1 MSTINTNIGAL
12 TAQYNMKRVNTDL
25 EKAMERLSS
34 GLRINSAADDAAG
47 LAIANRMESQVRGL
61 QAAIKNANDGIS
73 LTQVAEGAMQEV
85 TNILQRMRELAVQS
99 ANDSNTSEDRAF
111 LQAEVEQLTT
121 EITRIAE
128 TTQFNS
134 MSVLDG
140 TFTDKQFQIG
150 SNSGQTVGITLG
162 NLSAASLGVNAVSSS
177 NGVSE
182 STTVLQGGG
191 DEVAR
196 VTFSGDDTYSF
207 KLVDEDTGLSFAIL
221 KDDFSSMSGDYAKL
235 TAGLVST
242 ASDTITLTGH
252 GYATGDKLTFGT
264 EALATSNSN
273 VGYVIKIDDDTFQ
286 VATTRGNAIAGQ
298 AGDLTAVAA
307 TFKHAGLD
315 LNLEDSNSI
324 EAFVDRI
331 NLGLKESAVNTS
343 LAANANAAL
352 VNASTVDATDADNDA
367 KLKFQITVDGV
378 TKEIDIKDRLLG
390 LASDTSAATAD
401 EIAEAARKELRSEF
415 DSSLNVS
422 NSSGVLT
429 VSDSQGRAMSIRQGE
444 GNGFIFGPDVQN
456 TGADALDVAAST
468 ANNLSVAFEDGDLV
482 ITHAEAGAMSL
493 TSFTSTNASTAVFN
507 VADSANAAQRDP
519 IVLQDTAAS
528 NEITVRGSAAASG
541 LTLNFS
547 NTYGWAVSGD
557 LAVSGAMSS
566 IVVAA
571 TPLAAGNITASIA
584 AFSGFEATY
593 SFKITDG
600 SGNVYADLSGASEL
614 DLQRYQNTDAAIKL
628 AVETALSAGIAAN
641 FTNDNQIA
649 MSDFTVAYDN
659 GQLSITSASGRR
671 LAVEQFSSK
680 FGYADAVG
688 ANGGATEKLS
698 SQSRQATEIR
708 LQRGTGAVTAP
719 QTAAL
724 EFWIEGLTAEADF
737 LTVDLT
743 TMVDGTT
750 ATDHP
755 LEQAVILESEF
766 RANVSDD
773 ITVSYDYDT
782 DEFVIHNPT
791 GAQLDLRRITISA
804 GFEDSLIKDLSTF
817 SSEGEATTV
826 AIKSSVE
833 QGAVRDAT
841 SLTMTFSQDALDG
854 VSFKLNNN
862 SISASN
868 FNFATDDFASSTF
881 KSNIESVLDTLNSD
895 YPSDVIGYSMD
906 LATRTLTFTHAD
918 GAALK
923 LTDFAATSETMVA
936 EVTDVL
942 TGTSTTFDNVEV
954 KQEASA
960 TGDRDPAAAVE
971 VTVDGSASASSS
983 SSSSLA
989 QVTVATSEGALA
1001 ALDSIDAALSF
1012 ILEQRGMVGALENRL
1027 SHTISNLSNVVLNTE
1042 AAKGRIV
1049 DADFASETSNLT
1061 KNQILQQAATSMLA
1075 QANQAK
1081 QGILAL
1087 LQ

>member
-121 EITRIAE
+121 EITRIAD

-140 TFTDKQFQIG
+140 TFADKQFQIG

-207 KLVDEDTGLSFAIL
+207 KLVDEDTGLSYAIL
-221 KDDFSSMSGDYAKL
+221 KDDFSSMSGNYAKVS
-235 TAGLVST
+235 AGLVST
-242 ASDTITLTGH
+242 ASDIITLTGH
-252 GYATGDKLTFGT
+252 GYATGDKLSFGT

-298 AGDLTAVAA
+298 AGELTAVSA
-307 TFKHAGLD
+307 TFKHGGLD
-315 LNLEDSNSI
+315 LTLEDSNSI

-343 LAANANAAL
+343 LTANANNAL
-352 VNASTVDATDADNDA
+352 KSASTVDVTDADNDA

-378 TKEIDIKDRLLG
+378 TKDIDIKDRLLG
-390 LASDTSAATAD
+390 LASTTSAATAA
-401 EIAEAARKELRSEF
+401 EIAEATRKELRSEF
-415 DSSLNVS
+415 DSSLSVS

-456 TGADALDVAAST
+456 TGSDALDVAAST

-507 VADSANAAQRDP
+507 VADSADAAQRDP

-557 LAVSGAMSS
+557 IALSGAMSAA
-566 IVVAA
+566 VANA
-571 TPLAAGNITASIA
+571 GTVAAGNITASIA
-584 AFSGFEATY
+584 AFTGFEATY

-641 FTNDNQIA
+641 FANDNQIA

-688 ANGGATEKLS
+688 ENGGATEKLS
-698 SQSRQATEIR
+698 SQARQATEIR
-708 LQRGTGAVTAP
+708 LQRGTGGVTAP
-719 QTAAL
+719 ATAAL
-724 EFWIEGLTAEADF
+724 EFWIEGMAVTAN
-737 LTVDLT
+737 LITVDLS

-750 ATDHP
+750 GTDHP
-755 LEQAVILESEF
+755 LEQAQIFETQLQS
-766 RANVSDD
+766 VSGDLK
-773 ITVSYDYDT
+773 VSYDYDT

-791 GAQLDLRRITISA
+791 GAQLDLRRVTVTA
-804 GFEDSLIKDLSTF
+804 GFEDALIKDLSTF
-817 SSEGEATTV
+817 SYEGEATTV

-841 SLTMTFSQDALDG
+841 SLTMAFSQDALDG

-862 SISASN
+862 SISASD

-936 EVTDVL
+936 EVTDVVA
-942 TGTSTTFDNVEV
+942 GTSTTFDNVEV

-971 VTVDGSASASSS
+971 VAVEGSESASSS

-1049 DADFASETSNLT
+1049 DADFAAETGNLT

>member
-1 MSTINTNIGAL
+1 
-12 TAQYNMKRVNTDL
+12 
-25 EKAMERLSS
+25 
-34 GLRINSAADDAAG
+34 
-47 LAIANRMESQVRGL
+47 
-61 QAAIKNANDGIS
+61 
-73 LTQVAEGAMQEV
+73 
-85 TNILQRMRELAVQS
+85 
-99 ANDSNTSEDRAF
+99 
-111 LQAEVEQLTT
+111 
-121 EITRIAE
+121 
-128 TTQFNS
+128 
-134 MSVLDG
+134 
-140 TFTDKQFQIG
+140 
-150 SNSGQTVGITLG
+150 
-162 NLSAASLGVNAVSSS
+162 
-177 NGVSE
+177 
-182 STTVLQGGG
+182 
-191 DEVAR
+191 
-196 VTFSGDDTYSF
+196 
-207 KLVDEDTGLSFAIL
+207 
-221 KDDFSSMSGDYAKL
+221 
-235 TAGLVST
+235 
-242 ASDTITLTGH
+242 
-252 GYATGDKLTFGT
+252 
-264 EALATSNSN
+264 
-273 VGYVIKIDDDTFQ
+273 
-286 VATTRGNAIAGQ
+286 
-298 AGDLTAVAA
+298 
-307 TFKHAGLD
+307 
-315 LNLEDSNSI
+315 
-324 EAFVDRI
+324 
-331 NLGLKESAVNTS
+331 
-343 LAANANAAL
+343 
-352 VNASTVDATDADNDA
+352 
-367 KLKFQITVDGV
+367 
-378 TKEIDIKDRLLG
+378 
-390 LASDTSAATAD
+390 
-401 EIAEAARKELRSEF
+401 
-415 DSSLNVS
+415 
-422 NSSGVLT
+422 
-429 VSDSQGRAMSIRQGE
+429 MSIRQGE

-456 TGADALDVAAST
+456 TGSDALDVAAST

-507 VADSANAAQRDP
+507 VADSADAAQRDP

-557 LAVSGAMSS
+557 IALSGAMT
-566 IVVAA
+566 AA
-571 TPLAAGNITASIA
+571 IANAGTVAAGNITASIA
-584 AFSGFEATY
+584 AFTAFEATY

-641 FTNDNQIA
+641 FANDNQIA

-698 SQSRQATEIR
+698 SQARQATEIR
-708 LQRGTGAVTAP
+708 LQRGTGGVTAP
-719 QTAAL
+719 ATAAL
-724 EFWIEGLTAEADF
+724 EFWIEGLSAGAS
-737 LTVDLT
+737 LITVDLS

-750 ATDHP
+750 GTDHP
-755 LEQAVILESEF
+755 LEQANIFEAQLQT
-766 RANVSDD
+766 VSGDLK
-773 ITVSYDYDT
+773 VSYDYDT

-791 GAQLDLRRITISA
+791 GAQLDLRRVTISA
-804 GFEDSLIKDLSTF
+804 GFEDALIKDLSTF
-817 SSEGEATTV
+817 SYEGEATTV

-841 SLTMTFSQDALDG
+841 SLKMTFSQDALDG

-862 SISASN
+862 SISASD

-923 LTDFAATSETMVA
+923 LTDFAATSDTMVA
-936 EVTDVL
+936 EVTDVVA
-942 TGTSTTFDNVEV
+942 GTSTTFDNVEV

-971 VTVDGSASASSS
+971 VAVEGSESASSS

-1049 DADFASETSNLT
+1049 DADFAAETGNLT

>member
-121 EITRIAE
+121 EITRIAD

-140 TFTDKQFQIG
+140 TFADKQFQIG

-207 KLVDEDTGLSFAIL
+207 KLVDEDTGLSYAIL
-221 KDDFSSMSGDYAKL
+221 KDDFSSMSGNYAKVS
-235 TAGLVST
+235 AGLVST
-242 ASDTITLTGH
+242 ASDIITLTGH
-252 GYATGDKLTFGT
+252 GYATGDKLSFGT

-298 AGDLTAVAA
+298 AGELTAVTA
-307 TFKHAGLD
+307 TFKHGGLD
-315 LNLEDSNSI
+315 LTLEDSNSI

-343 LAANANAAL
+343 LTANANNAL
-352 VNASTVDATDADNDA
+352 KSASTVDVTDADNDA

-378 TKEIDIKDRLLG
+378 TKDIDIKDRLLA
-390 LASDTSAATAD
+390 LASTTSAATAA
-401 EIAEAARKELRSEF
+401 EIAEATRKELRSEF
-415 DSSLNVS
+415 DSSLSVS

-456 TGADALDVAAST
+456 TGSDALDVAAST

-507 VADSANAAQRDP
+507 VADSADAAQRDP

-528 NEITVRGSAAASG
+528 NDITVRGSAAASG

-557 LAVSGAMSS
+557 IALSGAMSAA
-566 IVVAA
+566 VANA
-571 TPLAAGNITASIA
+571 GTVAAGNITASIA
-584 AFSGFEATY
+584 AFTGFEATY

-641 FTNDNQIA
+641 FANDNQIA

-698 SQSRQATEIR
+698 SQARQATEIR
-708 LQRGTGAVTAP
+708 LQRGTGGVTAP
-719 QTAAL
+719 ATASL
-724 EFWIEGLTAEADF
+724 EFWIEGLSAGAS
-737 LTVDLT
+737 LITVDLS

-755 LEQAVILESEF
+755 LEQAQIFETQLQS
-766 RANVSDD
+766 VSGDLK
-773 ITVSYDYDT
+773 VSYDYDT

-791 GAQLDLRRITISA
+791 GAQLDLRRVTISA
-804 GFEDSLIKDLSTF
+804 GFEDALIKDLSTF
-817 SSEGEATTV
+817 SYEGEATTV

-841 SLTMTFSQDALDG
+841 SLTMAFSQDALDG

-862 SISASN
+862 SISASD

-923 LTDFAATSETMVA
+923 LTDFAATSDTMVA
-936 EVTDVL
+936 EVTDVVA
-942 TGTSTTFDNVEV
+942 GTSTTFDNVEV

-971 VTVDGSASASSS
+971 VAVEGSESASSS

-1049 DADFASETSNLT
+1049 DADFAAETGNLT